1 MEFITRA
8 AVNNAILDPLQG
20 FDCDVYVQDQATGKQ
35 LIIGRFTSFQF
46 TIRNATE
53 PYMEFNQRV
62 ARLLDG
68 EFQFGW
74 VLERGLIDTRFLE
87 DTFGMVSLSREQ
99 RISRSPRFQITVEL
113 NAPEL
118 VNPEGGEADKGAQE
132 LITAVNVSN
141 RVTRLATGKYRLVYA
156 KTDSFTFGA
165 MAGRNVIATRWEG
178 LCEGIYY
185 SNQADIWPGQ
195 ALGKAASVNSN
206 STEAAKNI
214 LTSRELKDTAG
225 SSKAPLWDVWDAQ
238 KGEAELPANTSNGV
252 PQDSVPTI

>member
-46 TIRNATE
+46 TVRNATE

-87 DTFGMVSLSREQ
+87 DTFGIMSLSREQ

-118 VNPEGGEADKGAQE
+118 ANPIDGKATEGAQE
-132 LITAVNVSN
+132 LMGGEIVVNN
-141 RVTRLATGKYRLVYA
+141 RVTRAATGKYRLVYA

-195 ALGKAASVNSN
+195 TLGKGVSVNSN
-206 STEAAKNI
+206 SPTSKTILTGRSLSDTPGSAKGPEWDIWGSQLGEAA
-214 LTSRELKDTAG
+214 
-225 SSKAPLWDVWDAQ
+225 
-238 KGEAELPANTSNGV
+238 LPDGGSNGI
-252 PQDSVPTI
+252 PE